1 MPRWF
6 NMMDCAPVGAGLVSA
21 VTHMSHCRHLESL
34 LAILALEKNLFY
46 IY

>member
-1 MPRWF
+1 
-6 NMMDCAPVGAGLVSA
+6 MMDCAPVGAGLVSA

-34 LAILALEKNLFY
+34 LAILALEKNPFY